1 MLQNDYYEQVKNF
14 LVVHI
19 QAVAPELNKTQ
30 WNDLMVSM
38 QDAMF
43 YNPPKP
49 KPEDVVK
56 VGRLR
61 KLNPDIKKFV
71 DETNRRLRNE

>member
-1 MLQNDYYEQVKNF
+1 MIDKKYYELAKDFIVQ
-14 LVVHI
+14 HI
-19 QAVAPELNKTQ
+19 KALAYELNESQ

-43 YNPPKP
+43 YNPPRPSP
-49 KPEDVVK
+49 KDVVK
-56 VGRLR
+56 IKQR

-71 DETNRRLRNE
+71 DETNRRLNK